1 MKPNA
6 SRFQP
11 NPEVIE
17 TVLDD
22 EATLVRLDTQL
33 SYALNRTGLRIWRF
47 LKQGCAVDEIAEKMH
62 EEFDV
67 ERERALKDAVN
78 LIEDLLAFKLIVP
91 TE

>member
-1 MKPNA
+1 MNPEER
-6 SRFQP
+6 RFQP

-22 EATLVRLDTQL
+22 EATLICLDTKL
-33 SYALNRTGLRIWRF
+33 SYGLNSTGLRIWRF

-67 ERERALKDAVN
+67 ERERARKDSVN
-78 LIEDLLAFKLIVP
+78 LIETLLAFKLIVP
-91 TE
+91 IQ